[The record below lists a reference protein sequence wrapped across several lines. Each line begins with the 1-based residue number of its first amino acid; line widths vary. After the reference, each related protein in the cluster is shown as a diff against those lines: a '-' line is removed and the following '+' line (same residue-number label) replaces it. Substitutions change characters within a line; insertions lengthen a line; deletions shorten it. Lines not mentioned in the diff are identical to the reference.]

1 MASLRIAAATPAQAD
16 HISALIN
23 ALAGYFVPDP
33 TQDSA
38 APFLA
43 SVTPAAISALIDH
56 PACRY
61 YVASNDGSAA
71 LAGVIALRQLP
82 ARHHVHHLFVAPEL
96 HGQGVARACGSTPAL
111 PPEMTAMPVVSA
123 SIHRCLRS
131 PCMSA
136 WALSRR
142 VLRPRKTAFVLYRCN
157 MTEDEAN
164 GLTSGAPR
172 IVILAGHAECSRNA
186 ARIAALHRIE
196 GWQWQP

>member
-43 SVTPAAISALIDH
+43 SVTPAAIRALIDH

-96 HGQGVARACGSTPAL
+96 HGQGVARALWQHARAAAGNDGYAGGFSVNSSVFAVPVYERLGFIATG
-111 PPEMTAMPVVSA
+111 PEAEKNG
-123 SIHRCLRS
+123 IC
-131 PCMSA
+131 
-136 WALSRR
+136 
-142 VLRPRKTAFVLYRCN
+142 FVPMQYDGR
-157 MTEDEAN
+157 
-164 GLTSGAPR
+164 
-172 IVILAGHAECSRNA
+172 
-186 ARIAALHRIE
+186 
-196 GWQWQP
+196 